1 MSDGI
6 LAAMGDRRLVAMLT
20 AMPVLLLSLSAGC
33 GTSSTGSTIGFFP
46 TEMTGNAS
54 QVIDCASLG
63 LAEDDD
69 VLISLTGNRIT
80 VKTDSEFD
88 LDCRGT
94 IFGAGDMTF
103 ADTVDPQVDSMDFE
117 ITAKDDCY
125 DLDDVGYTNLAKV
138 AVTFE
143 TMPPEA
149 PLTCTDASDAP
160 LGDRLECAIEEC
172 TFIVLDP
179 LIVYKFDLEE
189 ALEDAIEDALY

>member
-1 MSDGI
+1 
-6 LAAMGDRRLVAMLT
+6 MGKGRLLGMLT
-20 AMPVLLLSLSAGC
+20 ATPLILLSLSAGC
-33 GTSSTGSTIGFFP
+33 GTSSSGSTIGFFP
-46 TEMTGNAS
+46 TEMTGNAY
-54 QVIDCASLG
+54 QVIDCAGLG
-63 LAEDDD
+63 LAEGDE

-103 ADTVDPQVDSMDFE
+103 ADAVEPQVQNMDFE

-125 DLDDVGYTNLAKV
+125 DLDDVDYTDLGKV

-143 TMPPEA
+143 TMPPQA
-149 PLTCTDASDAP
+149 PLTCTDASDSP
-160 LGDRLECAIEEC
+160 LGDRLECAIEGC

-189 ALEDAIEDALY
+189 ALEEAIYDALY